1 MSVLES
7 YKMLH
12 GFDSFIENSG
22 VFHSI
27 DICMYVNITVQKI
40 GVGQIFFNVFERK
53 LLRSPIQHIYY

>member
-1 MSVLES
+1 
-7 YKMLH
+7 MLQ

-40 GVGQIFFNVFERK
+40 GVGKIFLMFLKENC
-53 LLRSPIQHIYY
+53 